1 VRRNPIMQAPLRR
14 GNKETLGRANGV
26 KRTGR
31 SLLFGLLLVALVTA
45 SSLAY
50 TWERLQVERMLKQNM
65 ALEGT
70 LDLVQKRAEILSC
83 DVASL
88 SGIRRIEDTATA
100 DLGMVTLDWKDVIV
114 IQKYVGGAR

>member
-1 VRRNPIMQAPLRR
+1 MQAPLRR
-14 GNKETLGRANGV
+14 GKKETLGRANGV

-31 SLLFGLLLVALVTA
+31 SLLFGLLLVVLVTA

-70 LDLVQKRAEILSC
+70 LELVQKRTEILSC
-83 DVASL
+83 EVASL
-88 SGIRRIEDTATA
+88 SGIRRIESAATA
-100 DLGMVTLDWKDVIV
+100 DLGMVTLDWEDVIV
-114 IQKYVGGAR
+114 IQRFTGGAR